1 MGKKTQKKTSMVKP
15 MGPFRDS
22 RAPSWL
28 SGSRSD
34 VYRPNPP
41 LIGPVLENQDEN
53 MKLHYCLCT
62 ATIDHS
68 EVTFF
73 YIMIR

>member
-1 MGKKTQKKTSMVKP
+1 MVKAI
-15 MGPFRDS
+15 GAFRDS
-22 RAPSWL
+22 QAPSWL
-28 SGSRSD
+28 SGPRTD
-34 VYRPNPP
+34 VYRLNPP
-41 LIGPVLENQDEN
+41 LIGPLLEDQDEN
-53 MKLHYCLCT
+53 MKLHYFLCT

>member
-1 MGKKTQKKTSMVKP
+1 MAKA
-15 MGPFRDS
+15 MGPFIDL

-28 SGSRSD
+28 PGQWID
-34 VYRPNPP
+34 VYRLNPP
-41 LIGPVLENQDEN
+41 LIGPVLEDQDEN

-68 EVTFF
+68 QVTLL

>member
-1 MGKKTQKKTSMVKP
+1 MVKA
-15 MGPFRDS
+15 MGPVRDS

-28 SGSRSD
+28 SGPRTD
-34 VYRPNPP
+34 VYRLNPP
-41 LIGPVLENQDEN
+41 RIDPLLEDQDEN
-53 MKLHYCLCT
+53 MKLHYFLCT

>member
-1 MGKKTQKKTSMVKP
+1 
-15 MGPFRDS
+15 
-22 RAPSWL
+22 
-28 SGSRSD
+28 
-34 VYRPNPP
+34 
-41 LIGPVLENQDEN
+41 

-68 EVTFF
+68 QVTLL